1 MRVLWL
7 ARRNDR
13 HIGRACRVGGE
24 ALSRPRSGERNT
36 VARPEGA
43 YMWDDDA
50 EPFVDNTEMLAEL
63 LSTVAEDYCFDLDS
77 ALMRSTRATPR
88 PSATRRGKPRS
99 TASAARAGSS
109 RRMTHRMPGSS
120 AVALRMS
127 HRGHGIRRTRRRPRR
142 PRIEE
147 LPPRRKWGGEVA
159 RGVDN
164 HSFTPPVAVG
174 TCNGQPA
181 QPFIELVDAVH
192 ARLGAT
198 EVFLETGI
206 GTCSVC
212 WCFGKYL
219 MPKAPALAPY

>member
-1 MRVLWL
+1 
-7 ARRNDR
+7 
-13 HIGRACRVGGE
+13 
-24 ALSRPRSGERNT
+24 
-36 VARPEGA
+36 
-43 YMWDDDA
+43 MWDDDA

-63 LSTVAEDYCFDLDS
+63 LSTVAEDYGFDLDS

-109 RRMTHRMPGSS
+109 RRMTHRMPGST

-127 HRGHGIRRTRRRPRR
+127 HRGQGIRRTRRRPRR

-181 QPFIELVDAVH
+181 HPFIELVDAVLRSLRGYRGVPRNRYRDVRRLLVLWKKSDAQSTRLSFLLAVCDR
-192 ARLGAT
+192 ARPLVGNLPIPPGHKCQST
-198 EVFLETGI
+198 HCNDGRTN
-206 GTCSVC
+206 SQ
-212 WCFGKYL
+212 
-219 MPKAPALAPY
+219 